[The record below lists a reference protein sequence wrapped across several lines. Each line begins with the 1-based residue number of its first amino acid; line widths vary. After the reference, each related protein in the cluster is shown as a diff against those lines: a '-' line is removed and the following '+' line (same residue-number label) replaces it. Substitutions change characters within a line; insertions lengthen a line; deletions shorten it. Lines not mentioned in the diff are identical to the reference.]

1 MRLNDYIKN
10 LRSQIESD
18 NIDSANDVHEQ
29 SVGRWLR
36 RKDRLEKILDLE
48 KLGCNVQDCPSG
60 LLVNNKF
67 IIQMKRQKWRVVGSG
82 KWYWYKSIPD
92 FFLKYVSKMR

>member
-1 MRLNDYIKN
+1 LLLICR
-10 LRSQIESD
+10 QIESD

-36 RKDRLEKILDLE
+36 RKDRLEKILELE

-60 LLVNNKF
+60 LLVNDKF
-67 IIQMKRQKWRVVGSG
+67 IIQMKRVESGGVWEVV
-82 KWYWYKSIPD
+82 
-92 FFLKYVSKMR
+92 LV